1 MKIPNIG
8 TRLPDRDTRDWVTS
22 SELLNAVPQITYRQ
36 LDYWCRTGLLT
47 PVDEAT
53 PGSGWT
59 RRFHEGQVM
68 RARVIAILLDAGVQ
82 LPTVRL
88 VVDELVATG
97 RAASGALTF
106 VLHLDQTG
114 DTAA

>member
-8 TRLPDRDTRDWVTS
+8 TTLPDRDQRDWVTS

-36 LDYWCRTGLLT
+36 VDYWTRTGLLT
-47 PVDEAT
+47 ALDDAN

-59 RRFHEGQVM
+59 RRYHEDQIP
-68 RARVIAILLDAGVQ
+68 RARVIATLLASGVR

-88 VVDELVATG
+88 VVDDLVATG
-97 RAASGALTF
+97 RAISGALTF
-106 VLHLDQTG
+106 VLHPDQTG